1 MPTAEVTARGG
12 GAVRTAQHRNPGP
25 TVPATNRAR
34 GATIMRPGPTVANTA
49 PAVTGA
55 SMARAAEPAATG
67 VGAAAC
73 ILVPAAGAGAAA
85 REVSA
90 SGR

>member
-34 GATIMRPGPTVANTA
+34 GATIMLPGPSVANTV
-49 PAVTGA
+49 PAATGA

-67 VGAAAC
+67 AGAAAC
-73 ILVPAAGAGAAA
+73 ILVPVAGADAAA
-85 REVSA
+85 RGVSA